1 MRLIISLN
9 HCVCLLCFLMGVT
22 ERRLLNY
29 KHVTSITD
37 LLYNLFN
44 IKQSFLQLEA
54 EVEPFTGEKGEI
66 IML

>member
-1 MRLIISLN
+1 
-9 HCVCLLCFLMGVT
+9 MGVT

-66 IML
+66 IM